1 MIEVARSR
9 LIFTAPSELKSA
21 TYSQVVATYPAGAQR
36 CGTVIDVTSV
46 SPTGAWQ
53 TLGIVDYRTH
63 KPQFQCLGTRVTLK
77 VPVTA
82 GGIQYEA
89 GTLLTVDKDG
99 RWIAVKSWD

>member
-1 MIEVARSR
+1 M
-9 LIFTAPSELKSA
+9 
-21 TYSQVVATYPAGAQR
+21 
-36 CGTVIDVTSV
+36 
-46 SPTGAWQ
+46 
-53 TLGIVDYRTH
+53 
-63 KPQFQCLGTRVTLK
+63 TLK